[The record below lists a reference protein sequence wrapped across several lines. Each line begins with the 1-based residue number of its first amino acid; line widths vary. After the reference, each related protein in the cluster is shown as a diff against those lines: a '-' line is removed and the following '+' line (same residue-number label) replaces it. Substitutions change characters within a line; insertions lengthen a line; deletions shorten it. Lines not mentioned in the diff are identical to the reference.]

1 MVSPPD
7 RIEAPDLWSQ
17 ILPGQT
23 GAVPKLFRMAT
34 AYWVSQAIYV
44 AAKLG
49 LADALSERPKSIGE
63 IATELRADSN
73 SFARLVR
80 VLVDLGV
87 FAVES
92 DGRIRLTVVGGPLQS
107 GVPGSLHSMIL
118 TLGQEHYQAWGRLV
132 ESIQSGRP
140 GFNDQ
145 FGSPLFEY
153 LKSNPPASQTF
164 NQAMDDF
171 TSQVALAVNLAYD
184 FSGIRT
190 LADVGGGHGVL
201 LGKILK
207 SNPSMLGIL
216 FDSSHVIEGAMRH
229 IESERLGGRCE
240 TVAGSFL
247 ESVPRGADAYV
258 LKNVLHD
265 WDDEHAVIIL
275 KNCHQAMREGSRLLV
290 LEVVLP
296 LLEDRSLGGLLDLN
310 MLVMSGGR
318 ERTREDYH
326 KLFDESG
333 FRLTQVIPTMAL
345 VSIIEALPLK

>member
-7 RIEAPDLWSQ
+7 RIGATDLGSQ

-23 GAVPKLFRMAT
+23 GALPKVFRMAT
-34 AYWVSQAIYV
+34 AYWASQAVYA

-49 LADALSERPKSIGE
+49 LADALAEQPKSIGE

-73 SFARLVR
+73 SLARLVR

-87 FAVES
+87 FAVED
-92 DGRIRLTVVGGPLQS
+92 DGRVRLTVLGGPLQS
-107 GVPGSLHSMIL
+107 GMPGSLHSMIL
-118 TLGQEHYQAWGRLV
+118 TLGEEHYQAWGSLT
-132 ESIQSGRP
+132 ESIQSGGP
-140 GFNDQ
+140 GFNNV
-145 FGSPLFEY
+145 FGSPLFQY
-153 LKSNPPASQTF
+153 LKSNPTASQTF

-171 TSQVALAVNLAYD
+171 TSQVALAATLAYD
-184 FSGIRT
+184 FSGIQT
-190 LADVGGGHGVL
+190 LADIGGGHGVL

-229 IESERLGGRCE
+229 IESEGLGGRCE
-240 TVAGSFL
+240 TVAGSFF
-247 ESVPRGADAYV
+247 ESVPLGADAYV

-275 KNCHQAMREGSRLLV
+275 KNCHRAMRKGSRLLV

-296 LLEDRSLGGLLDLN
+296 VLEDRSFGGLLDLN

-318 ERTREDYH
+318 ERTREEYY

-333 FRLTQVIPTMAL
+333 FRLTHVIPTMAL
-345 VSIIEALPLK
+345 VSILEALPLT